1 VVVDTV
7 VAVVIAV
14 AIITAAIVIN
24 PISRSAIKAAQEPSC
39 AALFFSRCFIGVNMV
54 AKNKPSEYY
63 CVAVQR
69 NYEPQWRI
77 ISKHNTPEEAQA
89 EIDARRSYT
98 GAFNYD
104 NAEFRI
110 ISRAEGKKEFGKK
123 WEYAPIGA
131 HSTKAP
137 EKS

>member
-1 VVVDTV
+1 M
-7 VAVVIAV
+7 AVK
-14 AIITAAIVIN
+14 TK
-24 PISRSAIKAAQEPSC
+24 SDD
-39 AALFFSRCFIGVNMV
+39 
-54 AKNKPSEYY
+54 YY

-77 ISKHNTPEEAQA
+77 ISKHNTREEAQA
-89 EIDARRSYT
+89 EIENRRAYT
-98 GAFNYD
+98 GPFNYD

-123 WEYAPIGA
+123 WEYTPIGA
-131 HSTKAP
+131 KKSP